1 MVGVR
6 NARYLRGGSGK
17 DHRRSMLS
25 RAVPGTVEND
35 QVLVEQEE
43 SKQKRGKSVPDL
55 EHDLACSPES
65 L

>member
-6 NARYLRGGSGK
+6 NARYLRGGPGK
-17 DHRRSMLS
+17 DHRGSMLS

-43 SKQKRGKSVPDL
+43 SKQKRGESVPDL
-55 EHDLACSPES
+55 ERGLACSPES